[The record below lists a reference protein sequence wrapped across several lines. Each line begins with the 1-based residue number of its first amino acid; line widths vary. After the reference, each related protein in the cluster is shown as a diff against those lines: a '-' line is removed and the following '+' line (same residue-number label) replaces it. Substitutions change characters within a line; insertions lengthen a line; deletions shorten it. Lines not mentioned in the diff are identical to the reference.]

1 MVFSSEVFLFAFL
14 PLTYILYLICPKLKI
29 KNLLL
34 IAVSL
39 LFYSYGEPIAVLL
52 MIVSVIANYLFGRL
66 TAIKNIKKKILII
79 SIIFNVLM
87 LFVFKYLTYTLS
99 IFKSISGFDFVVPNI
114 GLPIGISFFT
124 FQAMSYVID
133 SYKKPELIRKNILD
147 IFLYISF
154 FPQLIAGPIIKFE
167 DVAKQIACRINTP
180 EKTLEGIRRF
190 VCGLAKKVIVANA
203 MGEIADAAF
212 AFDSSKIN
220 ICAAWIGALS
230 YVLQIYFD
238 FSGYSDMAIGLGK
251 MFGFDFKENFN
262 YPLASRGMT
271 DFWRRWNI
279 SVSTWFKD
287 YVYIPLGG
295 NRKGKARTVINK
307 IIVFLLTGIWHGANL
322 TFVLWGVLH
331 GLFLMFESYGIIPKK
346 LFVKKIFSPLL
357 HLYTLLVITLTFVI
371 FRAESITQGIE
382 YIKSMFC
389 SFNFSAESG
398 FAQITSMLSFYFII
412 VFIIGVITS
421 IPIAPFIKSVMYNNK
436 LNLIYNVGTAVGI
449 LILFIIC
456 IMTLTTSV
464 YNPFIYFRF

>member
-99 IFKSISGFDFVVPNI
+99 IFKSISGF
-114 GLPIGISFFT
+114 
-124 FQAMSYVID
+124 
-133 SYKKPELIRKNILD
+133 D

>member
-167 DVAKQIACRINTP
+167 DVAKQIACRINP
-180 EKTLEGIRRF
+180 
-190 VCGLAKKVIVANA
+190 
-203 MGEIADAAF
+203 
-212 AFDSSKIN
+212 
-220 ICAAWIGALS
+220 
-230 YVLQIYFD
+230 
-238 FSGYSDMAIGLGK
+238 
-251 MFGFDFKENFN
+251 
-262 YPLASRGMT
+262 
-271 DFWRRWNI
+271 
-279 SVSTWFKD
+279 
-287 YVYIPLGG
+287 
-295 NRKGKARTVINK
+295 
-307 IIVFLLTGIWHGANL
+307 
-322 TFVLWGVLH
+322 
-331 GLFLMFESYGIIPKK
+331 
-346 LFVKKIFSPLL
+346 
-357 HLYTLLVITLTFVI
+357 
-371 FRAESITQGIE
+371 
-382 YIKSMFC
+382 
-389 SFNFSAESG
+389 
-398 FAQITSMLSFYFII
+398 
-412 VFIIGVITS
+412 
-421 IPIAPFIKSVMYNNK
+421 
-436 LNLIYNVGTAVGI
+436 
-449 LILFIIC
+449 
-456 IMTLTTSV
+456 
-464 YNPFIYFRF
+464 